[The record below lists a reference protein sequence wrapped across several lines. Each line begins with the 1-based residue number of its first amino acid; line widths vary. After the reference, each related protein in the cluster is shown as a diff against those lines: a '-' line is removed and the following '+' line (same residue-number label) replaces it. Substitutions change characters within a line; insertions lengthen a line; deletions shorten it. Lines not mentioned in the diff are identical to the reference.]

1 MGALAFG
8 SLGALAL
15 GALRWERSRWD
26 SPRPAPRAAPRE
38 RSDRPRPAAR
48 AAPRKRSDRP
58 QARSAGRPSLDSF
71 TLHLHSAAVR
81 IMKNNRSSKVL
92 LVLFICAFLPCTAAW
107 SQPAISV
114 EADGAALRG
123 RPLHLTITVSGIE
136 EEAVLPV
143 EVLIDGRDVEP
154 LQLSAGENEVVLN
167 ETTDA
172 ARYAVVLRAAGSEQT
187 VDVRT
192 IPGWLSITPPLLAI
206 VLALV
211 FRDVLIS
218 LFLGVFLGA
227 WILVGWKPFPAFAST
242 IGDYIVPALADTD
255 HASILIF
262 STLLGGMVGLI
273 SKSGGS
279 LGIVEKIRGWASS
292 PERGQVSAWLMGL
305 FIFFDDYANSLIV
318 GSTMRPITDKL
329 KVSREKL
336 AYIVDSTAAPVSSIF
351 PISTWIGFEVGLIA
365 AAFASVG
372 ITMDAYGA
380 FIASIPY
387 RFYPLFALLTVL
399 VIAASGRDFGP
410 MLRAERR
417 ARSTGKVLADDAVPL
432 ADPTGDALTPPE
444 GIPYRAINAI
454 APIVTVIVV
463 TVLGLYI
470 TGSAGVDRA
479 AHGSTGGWL
488 QAVFSNA
495 NSYAALLWA
504 SMSGVIV
511 ALLLPL
517 AQRLMPLR
525 ELMSGMVEGFKAMLL
540 ALIVL
545 TLAWSIGGITESLHT
560 ADYVVGMTQGIL
572 SPHWVGVLVFIMSA
586 VIAFATGTSW
596 GTMAIL
602 MPLVVPVAHGI
613 AVTAGYAPGSAIY
626 NGALLGAISSVLAGS
641 VWGDHCSPISDTT
654 ILSSMATGCDHI
666 AHVRTQLPYALG
678 VGVLGMVVGDIPTG
692 YGLSPW
698 ISLLVGSVVIVGGV
712 LWLGK
717 RSDVELNESGSS

>member
-1 MGALAFG
+1 
-8 SLGALAL
+8 
-15 GALRWERSRWD
+15 
-26 SPRPAPRAAPRE
+26 
-38 RSDRPRPAAR
+38 
-48 AAPRKRSDRP
+48 
-58 QARSAGRPSLDSF
+58 
-71 TLHLHSAAVR
+71 
-81 IMKNNRSSKVL
+81 MKNIRSSTPA
-92 LVLFICAFLPCTAAW
+92 LVLFICALFPATPAW
-107 SQPAISV
+107 SQPSISA

-123 RPLHLTITVSGIE
+123 RPLHLTVTVSGVPE
-136 EEAVLPV
+136 GATLPV
-143 EVLIDGRDVEP
+143 EVVIDGSRVSD
-154 LQLSAGENEVVLN
+154 LQLSRGENEVVLN
-167 ETTDA
+167 ETKDA
-172 ARYAVVLRAAGSEQT
+172 ASYSVELRGAGFEET
-187 VDVRT
+187 VEVRA
-192 IPGWLSITPPLLAI
+192 IPGWLSIAPPLLAI
-206 VLALV
+206 ILALV

-218 LFLGVFLGA
+218 LFLGVLAGA
-227 WILVGWKPFPAFAST
+227 WILAGWKPFPAFAST
-242 IGDYIVPALADTD
+242 IGDFIVPALADTD
-255 HASILIF
+255 HASILVF

-279 LGIVEKIRGWASS
+279 LGIVDKIRGWATSA
-292 PERGQVSAWLMGL
+292 ERGQVATWMMGI

-329 KVSREKL
+329 RVSREKL

-387 RFYPLFALLTVL
+387 RFYPIFALLTVL
-399 VIAASGRDFGP
+399 VIAASGKDFGP
-410 MLRAERR
+410 MLKAERR
-417 ARSTGKVLADDAVPL
+417 ARATGKVLADDAVPL

-454 APIVTVIVV
+454 APIVTVIIV
-463 TVLGLYI
+463 TVIGLFI

-479 AHGSTGGWL
+479 AHPSTAGWL
-488 QAVFSNA
+488 QAVFSDA

-545 TLAWSIGGITESLHT
+545 TLAWSIGGITEALHT

-586 VIAFATGTSW
+586 LIAFATGTSW

-613 AVTAGYAPGSAIY
+613 AVTAGHAPGTTIY
-626 NGALLGAISSVLAGS
+626 TGALLGAISSVLAGS

-666 AHVRTQLPYALG
+666 AHVRTQLPYAVG
-678 VGVLGMVVGDIPTG
+678 VGVLGMLVGDIPTG

-698 ISLLVGSVVIVGGV
+698 ISLVVGSIVIVGGV
-712 LWLGK
+712 LWLGR
-717 RSDVELNESGSS
+717 RSDEELPASVE